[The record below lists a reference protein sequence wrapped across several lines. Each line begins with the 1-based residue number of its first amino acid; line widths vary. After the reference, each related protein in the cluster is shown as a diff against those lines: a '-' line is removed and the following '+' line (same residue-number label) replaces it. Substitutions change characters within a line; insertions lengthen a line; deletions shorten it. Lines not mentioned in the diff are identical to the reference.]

1 MLPRCELAPNQ
12 GVEGI
17 RKVFIRE
24 AKRTT
29 VDAAGDGSYRT
40 DNEWMLDTEGVNLLS
55 VMCHPD
61 VDYTRTVSNHLIE
74 IIDVLGIEAARNA
87 LMKVSDE
94 ASELCVVQHVA
105 LLTDLPSM
113 RVRRASRK
121 FGVSLSLTD
130 HMSIIGTW
138 RSCAIR

>member
-1 MLPRCELAPNQ
+1 MQ

-29 VDAAGDGSYRT
+29 VDAGGSGSYRT
-40 DNEWMLDTEGVNLLS
+40 ENEWMLDTEGVNLLS

-74 IIDVLGIEAARNA
+74 IIDVLGIEAGRNA
-87 LMKVSDE
+87 LMKVRFACRQS
-94 ASELCVVQHVA
+94 ARSIGHMVTAYQ
-105 LLTDLPSM
+105 
-113 RVRRASRK
+113 
-121 FGVSLSLTD
+121 LSKHHAD
-130 HMSIIGTW
+130 HSIINAHTGDS
-138 RSCAIR
+138 RCD